1 MDNLCKKGNI
11 QMKKNNNIGI
21 AVTAVLCVLLNIG
34 GHIFTKVCPVPFWL
48 DTVGT
53 MISACLC
60 GPIVGGAVGFMSNL
74 ISRLCFGGSSIIF
87 SLINI
92 LIGAA
97 VGFLSKKGLCGT
109 LFSALCTG
117 ILMGVITVAC
127 AVPVNCLLYD
137 GRTNNVWGSALFDM
151 LSQYRIGT
159 IPKAVISQMFIDIP
173 DKVLSMALAYLTV
186 KLVLKRLSVKKGEGT
201 YNGKA

>member
-1 MDNLCKKGNI
+1 MKNI
-11 QMKKNNNIGI
+11 NYAGI
-21 AVTAVLCVLLNIG
+21 AVTAVMCILLNIG
-34 GHIFTKVCPVPFWL
+34 GHVFTLVCPVPFWL

-60 GPIVGGAVGFMSNL
+60 GPIVGGTVGFLSNL
-74 ISRLCFGGSSIIF
+74 ISRICFGGSSIIF

-92 LIGAA
+92 IIGLS
-97 VGFLSKKGLCGT
+97 VGFITKKGLCGT
-109 LFSALCTG
+109 LFGSLCTG
-117 ILMGVITVAC
+117 ILMGIITVAC
-127 AVPVNCLLYD
+127 AVPVNCILYD

-159 IPKAVISQMFIDIP
+159 VAKAVISQMFIDIP

-186 KLVLKRLSVKKGEGT
+186 RLVRKKLSSKNV
-201 YNGKA
+201 NGVQNEKA

>member
-1 MDNLCKKGNI
+1 MKNI
-11 QMKKNNNIGI
+11 NYAGI
-21 AVTAVLCVLLNIG
+21 AVTAVLCILLNIG
-34 GHIFTKVCPVPFWL
+34 GHVFTLVCPVPFWL

-60 GPIVGGAVGFMSNL
+60 GSIVGGTVGFLSNL
-74 ISRLCFGGSSIIF
+74 ISRICFGGSSIIF

-92 LIGAA
+92 IIGLS
-97 VGFLSKKGLCGT
+97 VGFITKKGLCGT
-109 LFSALCTG
+109 LFGSLCTG
-117 ILMGVITVAC
+117 ILMGIITVAC
-127 AVPVNCLLYD
+127 AVPVNCILYD

-159 IPKAVISQMFIDIP
+159 VAKAVISQMFIDIP

-186 KLVLKRLSVKKGEGT
+186 RLVRKKLSSKNV
-201 YNGKA
+201 NGVQNEKA

>member
-1 MDNLCKKGNI
+1 
-11 QMKKNNNIGI
+11 MKNKNYAGI
-21 AVTAVLCVLLNIG
+21 AVTAVLCILLNIG
-34 GHIFTKVCPVPFWL
+34 GHVFTLVCPVPFWL

-60 GPIVGGAVGFMSNL
+60 GPIVGGTVGFLSNL
-74 ISRLCFGGSSIIF
+74 ISRICFGSSSIIF

-92 LIGAA
+92 IIGLS
-97 VGFLSKKGLCGT
+97 VGFITKKGLCGT
-109 LFSALCTG
+109 LFGSLCTG
-117 ILMGVITVAC
+117 ILMGIITVAC
-127 AVPVNCLLYD
+127 AVPVNCILYD

-159 IPKAVISQMFIDIP
+159 VAKAVISQMFIDIP

-186 KLVLKRLSVKKGEGT
+186 RLVRKKLSSKNV
-201 YNGKA
+201 NGVQNEKA

>member
-1 MDNLCKKGNI
+1 MKNI
-11 QMKKNNNIGI
+11 NYAGI
-21 AVTAVLCVLLNIG
+21 AVTAVLCILLNIG
-34 GHIFTKVCPVPFWL
+34 GHVFTLVCPVPFWL

-60 GPIVGGAVGFMSNL
+60 GMIVGGTVGFLSNL
-74 ISRLCFGGSSIIF
+74 ISRICFGGSSIIF

-92 LIGAA
+92 IIGLS
-97 VGFLSKKGLCGT
+97 VGFITKKGLCGT
-109 LFSALCTG
+109 LFGSLCTG
-117 ILMGVITVAC
+117 ILMGIITVAC
-127 AVPVNCLLYD
+127 AVPVNCILYD

-159 IPKAVISQMFIDIP
+159 VAKAVISQMFIDIP

-186 KLVLKRLSVKKGEGT
+186 RLVRKKLSSKNV
-201 YNGKA
+201 NGVQNEKA

>member
-1 MDNLCKKGNI
+1 MKNI
-11 QMKKNNNIGI
+11 NYAGI
-21 AVTAVLCVLLNIG
+21 AVTAVLCILLNIG
-34 GHIFTKVCPVPFWL
+34 GHVFTLVCPVPFWL

-60 GPIVGGAVGFMSNL
+60 GPIVGGTVGFLSNL
-74 ISRLCFGGSSIIF
+74 ISRICFGGSSIIF

-92 LIGAA
+92 IIGLS
-97 VGFLSKKGLCGT
+97 VGFITKNGLCGT
-109 LFSALCTG
+109 LFGSLCTG
-117 ILMGVITVAC
+117 ILMGIITVAC
-127 AVPVNCLLYD
+127 AVPVNCILYD

-159 IPKAVISQMFIDIP
+159 VAKAVISQMFIDIP

-186 KLVLKRLSVKKGEGT
+186 RLVRKKLSSKNV
-201 YNGKA
+201 NGVQNEKA

>member
-1 MDNLCKKGNI
+1 
-11 QMKKNNNIGI
+11 MKKNDHIGM
-21 AVTAVLCVLLNIG
+21 AVTAVLCIMLNIG
-34 GHIFTKVCPVPFWL
+34 GHVFTLICPVPFWL

-60 GPIVGGAVGFMSNL
+60 GPIVGGAVGFLSNL
-74 ISRLCFGGSSIIF
+74 ISRICFGGTSIIF

-92 LIGAA
+92 IIGAA
-97 VGFLSKKGLCGT
+97 VGWLTKKGICGT
-109 LFSALCTG
+109 LFGALCTG

-127 AVPVNCLLYD
+127 AVPVNCILYD

-159 IPKAVISQMFIDIP
+159 VPKAVLSQMFIDIP
-173 DKVLSMALAYLTV
+173 DKVLSMALAYVTAKFV
-186 KLVLKRLSVKKGEGT
+186 RRKLSDKKGGYAE
-201 YNGKA
+201 NEKA

>member
-1 MDNLCKKGNI
+1 
-11 QMKKNNNIGI
+11 MKNKNYAGI
-21 AVTAVLCVLLNIG
+21 AVTAVLCILLNIG
-34 GHIFTKVCPVPFWL
+34 GHVFTLVCPVPFWL

-60 GPIVGGAVGFMSNL
+60 GPIVGGTVGFLSNL
-74 ISRLCFGGSSIIF
+74 ISRICLGGSSIIF

-92 LIGAA
+92 IIGLS
-97 VGFLSKKGLCGT
+97 VGFITKKGLCGT
-109 LFSALCTG
+109 LFGSLCTG
-117 ILMGVITVAC
+117 ILMGIITVAC
-127 AVPVNCLLYD
+127 AVPVNCILYD

-159 IPKAVISQMFIDIP
+159 VAKAVISQMFIDIP

-186 KLVLKRLSVKKGEGT
+186 RLVRKKLSSKNV
-201 YNGKA
+201 NGVQNEKA

>member
-1 MDNLCKKGNI
+1 MKNI
-11 QMKKNNNIGI
+11 NYAGI
-21 AVTAVLCVLLNIG
+21 AVTAVLCILLNIG
-34 GHIFTKVCPVPFWL
+34 GHVFTLVCPVPFWL

-60 GPIVGGAVGFMSNL
+60 GPIVGGTVGFLSNL
-74 ISRLCFGGSSIIF
+74 ISRICFGGSSIIF

-92 LIGAA
+92 IIGLS
-97 VGFLSKKGLCGT
+97 VGFITKKGLCGT
-109 LFSALCTG
+109 LFGSLCTG
-117 ILMGVITVAC
+117 ILMGIITVAC
-127 AVPVNCLLYD
+127 AVPVNCILYD

-159 IPKAVISQMFIDIP
+159 VAKAVISQMFIDIP

-186 KLVLKRLSVKKGEGT
+186 RLVRKKLSSKNV
-201 YNGKA
+201 NGVQNEKA

>member
-1 MDNLCKKGNI
+1 MKNI
-11 QMKKNNNIGI
+11 NYAGI
-21 AVTAVLCVLLNIG
+21 AVTAVLCILLNIG
-34 GHIFTKVCPVPFWL
+34 GHVFTLVCPVPFWL

-60 GPIVGGAVGFMSNL
+60 GPIVGGMVGFLSNL
-74 ISRLCFGGSSIIF
+74 ISRICFGGSSIIF

-92 LIGAA
+92 IIGLS
-97 VGFLSKKGLCGT
+97 VGFITKKGLCGT
-109 LFSALCTG
+109 LFGSLCTG
-117 ILMGVITVAC
+117 ILMGIITVAC
-127 AVPVNCLLYD
+127 AVPVNCILYD

-159 IPKAVISQMFIDIP
+159 VAKAVISQMFIDIP

-186 KLVLKRLSVKKGEGT
+186 RLVRKKLSSKNV
-201 YNGKA
+201 NGVQNEKA

>member
-1 MDNLCKKGNI
+1 MV
-11 QMKKNNNIGI
+11 KNKNYAGI
-21 AVTAVLCVLLNIG
+21 ALTAVLCILLNIG
-34 GHIFTKVCPVPFWL
+34 GHVFTLVCPVPFWL

-60 GPIVGGAVGFMSNL
+60 GPIVGGAVGFLSNL

-87 SLINI
+87 ALINI
-92 LIGAA
+92 IIGLA
-97 VGFLSKKGLCGT
+97 VGFITEKGLCGT
-109 LFSALCTG
+109 LFGSLCTG
-117 ILMGVITVAC
+117 ILMGIITVAC
-127 AVPVNCLLYD
+127 AVPVNCILYD

-159 IPKAVISQMFIDIP
+159 VVKAVLSQMFIDIP

-186 KLVLKRLSVKKGEGT
+186 GAVRKKLSAKKG
-201 YNGKA
+201 NGVQNEKA